1 LKGEGLLAQEIIKDI
16 GENVYKCYQC
26 VKCTSGCPTVY
37 AMDLSINQIMRALQ
51 LGKDDLAI
59 RSKTIWLCTSCWT
72 CATRCPQGIDI
83 TSVMDF
89 LRMKA
94 SKMKI
99 KDQQAATIAGFNQ
112 IFLDSINS
120 HGRIFELGMIIRLKI
135 MTRKIFQDLG
145 LGLRMILK
153 GKIPFVPQRVGK
165 MREVRSMFDRIREIE
180 KRKT

>member
-1 LKGEGLLAQEIIKDI
+1 
-16 GENVYKCYQC
+16 
-26 VKCTSGCPTVY
+26 
-37 AMDLSINQIMRALQ
+37 
-51 LGKDDLAI
+51 
-59 RSKTIWLCTSCWT
+59 
-72 CATRCPQGIDI
+72 
-83 TSVMDF
+83 
-89 LRMKA
+89 MKA

-112 IFLDSINS
+112 IFLDSVNS